1 MAVTIQQIAEAT
13 GVSRGTVD
21 RALNDRGRIDPA
33 VAEKIRQTASEL
45 GYVKKERKKRA
56 QVQKRKIGIVT
67 QLSGADFMQSVHAG
81 IVTAKKEL
89 EELGFEVL
97 VCENDS
103 VEEKDQLRSI
113 EMLEKEGIQG
123 LAIMPVD
130 AEKVR
135 RKLNV
140 LSVDRQIPVV
150 TFNSDIV
157 GTGRCCFV
165 GMDNKKSGYAAA
177 GLLEM
182 LTRGTGKILIITGY
196 FSSVVNNARVD
207 GFVQML
213 KERVP
218 ALEIAGV
225 QASFNREE
233 EVERIIENAMMGI
246 SGISGIFVV
255 SGGQKGISR
264 AFEKLR
270 IEHRPYVVIYDE
282 TPDNVALLLNGTADF
297 LIDQNGFEQGYRPP
311 RILADILMNGRQP
324 EAEFLYTG
332 IDIKTKYN
340 I

>member
-255 SGGQKGISR
+255 SGGQKGIGR

-282 TPDNVALLLNGTADF
+282 TPDNAALLLNGTADF
-297 LIDQNGFEQGYRPP
+297 LIDQNGFEQGYRPL
-311 RILADILMNGRQP
+311 RILADMLMNGTQP

>member
-297 LIDQNGFEQGYRPP
+297 LIDQNGFEQGYRPL
-311 RILADILMNGRQP
+311 RILADMLMNGTQP

>member
-218 ALEIAGV
+218 VLEIAGV

-255 SGGQKGISR
+255 SGGQKGIGR

>member
-45 GYVKKERKKRA
+45 GYVKKERKRRA

-207 GFVQML
+207 GFVQIL

-233 EVERIIENAMMGI
+233 EVERIIENAMMSI

-255 SGGQKGISR
+255 SGGQKGIGR

-282 TPDNVALLLNGTADF
+282 TPDNAALLINGTADF
-297 LIDQNGFEQGYRPP
+297 LIDQNGFEQGYRPS
-311 RILADILMNGRQP
+311 RILADMLMNGTQP